1 MSTEHQVVYDI
12 NGDPSEV
19 AERVVEDIRRGHR
32 RLLRDQDARL
42 ARRSLRRA
50 RKRNV
55 ELLSVIQTEYDLT
68 TEEIKKHVGRDIDK
82 INDTLANLSTEM
94 KIAHIEQQ
102 GRGDADIERSTLES
116 MVDVMDKMQNFQD
129 LLEGIDQGQAQ
140 IERSET

>member
-1 MSTEHQVVYDI
+1 MTIEHEVVYDI
-12 NGDPSEV
+12 HEPPSQV
-19 AERVVEDIRRGHR
+19 AQDVVSDIRRGHR
-32 RLLRDQDARL
+32 RLLRDQNARL

-55 ELLSVIQTEYDLT
+55 ELLSVLTNEYDLT
-68 TEEIKKHVGRDIDK
+68 VEEIKKHVGRDINK
-82 INDTLANLSTEM
+82 INDTLANLCTEM
-94 KIAHIEQQ
+94 KIAQIEQE

-129 LLEGIDQGQAQ
+129 LLEGIDSGAAN